1 MILKGNR
8 NLTNKK
14 VKQILQK
21 FDVFYFYFFLV
32 AEKNFTRQLYFEKK
46 QKTVCMAQL
55 KKKQKHASSN
65 LSKFFFFCGNSY
77 TFQVK

>member
-46 QKTVCMAQL
+46 TENCL
-55 KKKQKHASSN
+55 HGTIKKKNKNTPHLTYRS
-65 LSKFFFFCGNSY
+65 FFLW
-77 TFQVK
+77 